1 MVYLPL
7 GADGTY
13 TDKNSKP
20 YNSSVLES
28 LDPAKE
34 ITQDNRKE
42 CREYVNETGFVL
54 KSC

>member
-1 MVYLPL
+1 MKANL
-7 GADGTY
+7 
-13 TDKNSKP
+13 
-20 YNSSVLES
+20 LEN